1 LINALALSRFFPM
14 QDASDARRHSPST
27 ARNRNPILDVLKRV
41 LPAEGF
47 VLEIASG
54 TGEHVVHFAQ
64 NLRHLV
70 WQPTDADPAALA
82 SIEAWRAATR
92 LPNVRPPLVL
102 DILAE
107 PWPVQRADAILC
119 INMIHISPWSA
130 TEALMRGAARLL
142 ARRGVLYLY
151 GPYRRRDRAPVPS
164 NEAFDADLR
173 RRNPEWGVRDLEA
186 VAETAARH
194 GLRVRETVEMPV
206 NNLSVVI
213 TPLDATLRN
222 P

>member
-1 LINALALSRFFPM
+1 M

-27 ARNRNPILDVLKRV
+27 ARNRDPILDVLKRV

-54 TGEHVVHFAQ
+54 TGEHAVHFAQ
-64 NLRHLV
+64 NLPRLV

-102 DILAE
+102 DVLAE
-107 PWPVQRADAILC
+107 PWPVPRADAILC
-119 INMIHISPWSA
+119 INMIHISPWPA

-142 ARRGVLYLY
+142 PRSGVLYLY
-151 GPYRRRDRAPVPS
+151 GPYRRGDRAPVPS

-173 RRNPEWGVRDLEA
+173 RRNPEWGVRDLEV
-186 VAETAARH
+186 VAETAERH
-194 GLRVRETVEMPV
+194 GLRVGKTVDMPA
-206 NNLSVVI
+206 NNLSIVI
-213 TPLDATLRN
+213 THLGMAHRN
-222 P
+222 S